1 MTNPN
6 QHTPGP
12 WVAERDWESW
22 YTPSQE
28 ELDHYMNRP
37 ITVIRSLTANK
48 DVASSHDLFEFD
60 PADARL
66 IAAAPD
72 LLEALRECSDALTI
86 IISAAKHDEPYS
98 ATDLTEI
105 CGETLSRAYAAYKKA
120 TGEKA

>member
-22 YTPSQE
+22 HTPSPE
-28 ELDHYMNRP
+28 ELDHYMKRP
-37 ITVIRSLTANK
+37 ITAIRSLTANK

-72 LLEALRECSDALTI
+72 LLEALRECADALTI
-86 IISAAKHDEPYS
+86 IFSAAKHGEPYL
-98 ATDLTEI
+98 ATDLTEVFD
-105 CGETLSRAYAAYKKA
+105 ETLSRAYAAYEKA
-120 TGEKA
+120 TGAKA